1 MEETGKE
8 LGVDVIKV
16 GWQEGVTLVR
26 GGRWVGLKC
35 EGGGWGCGVGWGLKD
50 WGDREEGAL
59 GNESKKEQKEEVE
72 AGREMGKLE
81 VAFLSLFQ
89 WHISSYSSCENKLAE
104 AHTCS
109 RTYLIHYH
117 WHYLYTIHYLYTT
130 YLAPPHVG
138 MPIMKRTYSSLWSQ

>member
-1 MEETGKE
+1 M
-8 LGVDVIKV
+8 
-16 GWQEGVTLVR
+16 
-26 GGRWVGLKC
+26 
-35 EGGGWGCGVGWGLKD
+35 
-50 WGDREEGAL
+50 

-117 WHYLYTIHYLYTT
+117 WHYQYTVHYTLPIHCTLYTT